1 VDAPERATGRLC
13 LLKCYVCTKTFDKEK
28 SILCPLDAS
37 FRQKGFGVARS
48 GRIASYFVRSAHIPG
63 ETIKTLIVIGHIDCD
78 RTTTVLPKA
87 EDTPHF
93 IQLAVGNSILS
104 CWAQAQGVLAIASAN
119 LPRQLALSLSRNP
132 GF

>member
-1 VDAPERATGRLC
+1 MTLPALWLSIVLTCSVVPE
-13 LLKCYVCTKTFDKEK
+13 KDV
-28 SILCPLDAS
+28 S
-37 FRQKGFGVARS
+37 
-48 GRIASYFVRSAHIPG
+48 FVRSADIPG
-63 ETIKTLIVIGHIDCD
+63 EAIQTLIVIGHIDCEP
-78 RTTTVLPKA
+78 TTTVLPKA